1 MTDTRPPATSDLNA
15 ASDEDSDSQDLGSQD
30 GSTAKA
36 PGRVRPPRR
45 GPGWPA
51 CAVSCLAGLAIGAVV
66 TAVLVRPAT
75 PDTRSAEAGFAR
87 DMQIHHAQG
96 VEMSMIVR
104 DRTDDTE
111 TRTLAYDIALTQ
123 QQQGGQM
130 FAWLV
135 QWGLPQARSGPVMA
149 WMNGAGGH
157 DMASMSADGSSAV
170 TMPGMATADQL
181 QTLRESDGTA
191 AEVLFLRLMIA
202 HHRGGV
208 VMADALLDRS
218 DDEVVTTFAR
228 TMRTAQQ
235 NEITQM
241 QTMLSARAG

>member
-1 MTDTRPPATSDLNA
+1 MARELPDLSGHADDDRGHSAEDETGGPASWRA
-15 ASDEDSDSQDLGSQD
+15 RA
-30 GSTAKA
+30 
-36 PGRVRPPRR
+36 PRR
-45 GPGWPA
+45 GLGWPA
-51 CAVSCLAGLAIGAVV
+51 VLVSCLAALAIGAVV
-66 TAVLVRPAT
+66 TALLVRPTT

-104 DRTDDTE
+104 DRTTDPE

-123 QQQGGQM
+123 QQQSGQM

-149 WMNGAGGH
+149 WMNGAGDH
-157 DMASMSADGSSAV
+157 AMASMSPGSSSGAAQPAA
-170 TMPGMATADQL
+170 MPGMATADQV

-191 AEVLFLRLMIA
+191 AEVLFLQLMIA
-202 HHRGGV
+202 HHRGGI
-208 VMADALLDRS
+208 VMADAVLQRS
-218 DDEVVTTFAR
+218 DDDVVTTFAR

-235 NEITQM
+235 NEIVQM
-241 QTMLSARAG
+241 QTMLAARGA